1 MNPFL
6 ISALGVAVCRG
17 RNLAEPLLST
27 STVRQTLRTDGFS
40 LVDML
45 IVMGLIAT
53 LSAISMPLI
62 QDMANSIA
70 LGQARRIVHS
80 ELQQARMKSV
90 TSNNVMRVR
99 FNCPAAGQFRMLELL
114 GTPTA
119 PAPQDTAANRCSDT
133 TYPFPPAD
141 QNPVTLP
148 NQDGPIRRLD
158 PRVSFGAV
166 QTIEFRPTGTA
177 YSVNADG
184 TSGPP
189 LAGNGVAITLT
200 KGTETRSVTVNA
212 LGKIQ

>member
-1 MNPFL
+1 M
-6 ISALGVAVCRG
+6 
-17 RNLAEPLLST
+17 
-27 STVRQTLRTDGFS
+27 
-40 LVDML
+40 DML

-53 LSAISMPLI
+53 LSAISIPLI
-62 QDMANSIA
+62 QDMANAIA

-114 GTPTA
+114 GTPTV

-133 TYPFPPAD
+133 AYPFPAAD

-148 NQDGPIRRLD
+148 NQDGPIRRHRPASVVWCRAD
-158 PRVSFGAV
+158 DRVSTNGHCVFG
-166 QTIEFRPTGTA
+166 EFGRHVGASRFQAT
-177 YSVNADG
+177 
-184 TSGPP
+184 
-189 LAGNGVAITLT
+189 GVAITLT

>member
-1 MNPFL
+1 
-6 ISALGVAVCRG
+6 
-17 RNLAEPLLST
+17 
-27 STVRQTLRTDGFS
+27 
-40 LVDML
+40 
-45 IVMGLIAT
+45 
-53 LSAISMPLI
+53 
-62 QDMANSIA
+62 MANSIA

-90 TSNNVMRVR
+90 TSNLVMRVR

-114 GTPTA
+114 GTPSA

-133 TYPFPPAD
+133 MYPFPPAD

-148 NQDGPIRRLD
+148 NQDGPIRRID

-177 YSVNADG
+177 YSVNPDG

-189 LAGNGVAITLT
+189 LAGDGRGHHAH
-200 KGTETRSVTVNA
+200 ERDRSQIGHGERSWQNPVTGDSPA
-212 LGKIQ
+212 RQARRSSR

>member
-1 MNPFL
+1 MAG
-6 ISALGVAVCRG
+6 SRG
-17 RNLAEPLLST
+17 RNLAEPLLPT
-27 STVRQTLRTDGFS
+27 STVRQTLRTEAGFS
-40 LVDML
+40 LVDVI
-45 IVMGLIAT
+45 IVTVLIAT
-53 LSAISMPLI
+53 LSAISLPLI

-90 TSNNVMRVR
+90 TSNRVMRVR
-99 FNCPAAGQFRMLELL
+99 FNCPAAGQFRMVELV
-114 GTPTA
+114 GTSSVPG
-119 PAPQDTAANRCSDT
+119 PQDTAANRCSDT
-133 TYPFPPAD
+133 VHPFPAAD

-148 NQDGPIRRLD
+148 NLDGPVRRID

-177 YSVNADG
+177 YSVNPDG

-189 LAGNGVAITLT
+189 LPGSGVAITLT
-200 KGTETRSVTVNA
+200 KGTEVRSVTVNA